1 MTWQNSMLLSTIVLD
16 KRKNLHHTTMASM
29 KNMWSLLWYA
39 HTRFFEKLGFGFWRW
54 SWVSSWLN
62 ASCTQDFSSFLPHF
76 WWFFKVEHTESE
88 LYGKFEK
95 SSIYIEYSTCAQLIS
110 CIDFRMLKSYFRE
123 PVHHN
128 TNVHIQYIPYSSFC
142 SPTHSRLIN
151 CIQQFKWFNNHFH
164 KSNNCASTSLRLFA
178 GIIFV
183 LFLDNLGIFTHC
195 EVFEQTA
202 APAPLQ
208 GVYKSLDAVLLS

>member
-1 MTWQNSMLLSTIVLD
+1 MLVVHKIF
-16 KRKNLHHTTMASM
+16 LHFCHIFDGFL
-29 KNMWSLLWYA
+29 KWSI
-39 HTRFFEKLGFGFWRW
+39 
-54 SWVSSWLN
+54 
-62 ASCTQDFSSFLPHF
+62 Q
-76 WWFFKVEHTESE
+76 KVNCMEVW
-88 LYGKFEK
+88 K
-95 SSIYIEYSTCAQLIS
+95 IINIYSTCAQLIS